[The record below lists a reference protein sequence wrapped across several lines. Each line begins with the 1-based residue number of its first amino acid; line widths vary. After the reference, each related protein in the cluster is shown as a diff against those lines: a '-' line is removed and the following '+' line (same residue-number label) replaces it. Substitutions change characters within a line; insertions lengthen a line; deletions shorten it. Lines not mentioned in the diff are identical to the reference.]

1 MFDYTREHEN
11 DFSFWYPKIKDC
23 GIPTPLTFYTKLPS
37 AEEEPE
43 YAKRLYEAFYM
54 EHPKEDEEVVK
65 AYLEERVI
73 PKLKEMG
80 LTGHVFVKNGRF
92 SNKFN
97 ANGTCNL
104 YGLHE
109 LYRAIILINYEAICC
124 GAEGADEIVF
134 YDITASAEER
144 GIFLDVVE
152 RVASQIFI
160 PFSVGGGI
168 SSVADMRAV
177 LNAGAEKV
185 SINSAAVR
193 NPDLVADGAAAFG
206 SQAIVVGMDVLRVPV
221 SESIPSGYEIVI
233 QGGRRRMGIDAI
245 EWARQCQELGAGEL
259 CVNSIDA
266 DGTRDGYELTLTRA
280 IVDAVSI
287 PVIASGGAGAPEHMY
302 DAVSKGGASA
312 ALIAS
317 IVHYGQYTIR
327 QCKEVMA
334 EKGAKVRLTW

>member
-43 YAKRLYEAFYM
+43 YAKQLYEAFYM
-54 EHPKEDEEVVK
+54 EHPKVDEEVVK

-124 GAEGADEIVF
+124 GADGADEIVVRKFIESSAGMTPCIYNGLPLRPEFRVF
-134 YDITASAEER
+134 YDFDAENRSSPRIIGTMTMFTRTCTTPPTRLFSSMSEKDWKACMHTSR
-144 GIFLDVVE
+144 M
-152 RVASQIFI
+152 
-160 PFSVGGGI
+160 PFRTRLL
-168 SSVADMRAV
+168 M
-177 LNAGAEKV
+177 
-185 SINSAAVR
+185 
-193 NPDLVADGAAAFG
+193 
-206 SQAIVVGMDVLRVPV
+206 QC
-221 SESIPSGYEIVI
+221 
-233 QGGRRRMGIDAI
+233 RM
-245 EWARQCQELGAGEL
+245 
-259 CVNSIDA
+259 
-266 DGTRDGYELTLTRA
+266 
-280 IVDAVSI
+280 
-287 PVIASGGAGAPEHMY
+287 
-302 DAVSKGGASA
+302 
-312 ALIAS
+312 
-317 IVHYGQYTIR
+317 
-327 QCKEVMA
+327 CKD
-334 EKGAKVRLTW
+334 

>member
-43 YAKRLYEAFYM
+43 YVKRLYEAFYM
-54 EHPKEDEEVVK
+54 EHPKEDEETVK

-124 GAEGADEIVF
+124 EAEGADEIVVRKFIESSVGMTPCIYNGLPLRPEFRVF
-134 YDITASAEER
+134 YDFDTREPIFTANYWDYDYVYPHLYHATDKIVFEHER
-144 GIFLDVVE
+144 E
-152 RVASQIFI
+152 RLEGVYAHFKDAVQDK
-160 PFSVGGGI
+160 
-168 SSVADMRAV
+168 VADAMRDV
-177 LNAGAEKV
+177 QGLTGQWSV
-185 SINSAAVR
+185 
-193 NPDLVADGAAAFG
+193 
-206 SQAIVVGMDVLRVPV
+206 DVLMDEREKFWLIDMAIAQRSAYWEKRP
-221 SESIPSGYEIVI
+221 EGY
-233 QGGRRRMGIDAI
+233 
-245 EWARQCQELGAGEL
+245 
-259 CVNSIDA
+259 
-266 DGTRDGYELTLTRA
+266 
-280 IVDAVSI
+280 
-287 PVIASGGAGAPEHMY
+287 
-302 DAVSKGGASA
+302 
-312 ALIAS
+312 
-317 IVHYGQYTIR
+317 
-327 QCKEVMA
+327 A
-334 EKGAKVRLTW
+334 E

>member
-43 YAKRLYEAFYM
+43 YVKRLYEAFYM
-54 EHPKEDEEVVK
+54 EHPKEDEETVK

-124 GAEGADEIVF
+124 GAEGADEIVVRKFIESSVGMTPCIYNGLPLRPEFRVF
-134 YDITASAEER
+134 YDFDTREPIFTANYWDYDYVYPHLYHATDKIVFEHER
-144 GIFLDVVE
+144 E
-152 RVASQIFI
+152 RLEGVYAHFKDAVQDK
-160 PFSVGGGI
+160 
-168 SSVADMRAV
+168 VADAMR
-177 LNAGAEKV
+177 
-185 SINSAAVR
+185 
-193 NPDLVADGAAAFG
+193 
-206 SQAIVVGMDVLRVPV
+206 DV
-221 SESIPSGYEIVI
+221 
-233 QGGRRRMGIDAI
+233 
-245 EWARQCQELGAGEL
+245 
-259 CVNSIDA
+259 
-266 DGTRDGYELTLTRA
+266 
-280 IVDAVSI
+280 
-287 PVIASGGAGAPEHMY
+287 
-302 DAVSKGGASA
+302 
-312 ALIAS
+312 
-317 IVHYGQYTIR
+317 
-327 QCKEVMA
+327 
-334 EKGAKVRLTW
+334 

>member
-1 MFDYTREHEN
+1 
-11 DFSFWYPKIKDC
+11 
-23 GIPTPLTFYTKLPS
+23 
-37 AEEEPE
+37 
-43 YAKRLYEAFYM
+43 
-54 EHPKEDEEVVK
+54 
-65 AYLEERVI
+65 
-73 PKLKEMG
+73 
-80 LTGHVFVKNGRF
+80 
-92 SNKFN
+92 
-97 ANGTCNL
+97 
-104 YGLHE
+104 
-109 LYRAIILINYEAICC
+109 
-124 GAEGADEIVF
+124 
-134 YDITASAEER
+134 
-144 GIFLDVVE
+144 
-152 RVASQIFI
+152 VASQIFI

>member
-1 MFDYTREHEN
+1 M
-11 DFSFWYPKIKDC
+11 
-23 GIPTPLTFYTKLPS
+23 LTK
-37 AEEEPE
+37 
-43 YAKRLYEAFYM
+43 
-54 EHPKEDEEVVK
+54 
-65 AYLEERVI
+65 RVI
-73 PKLKEMG
+73 PCLD
-80 LTGHVFVKNGRF
+80 VRNGRLTKGV
-92 SNKFN
+92 KFVGN
-97 ANGTCNL
+97 EDIGDPVETARQ
-104 YGLHE
+104 Y
-109 LYRAIILINYEAICC
+109 YEA
-124 GAEGADEIVF
+124 GADEIVF

-233 QGGRRRMGIDAI
+233 QGGRRRMGIDAV

-287 PVIASGGAGAPEHMY
+287 PVIASGGAGTLEHFY
-302 DAVSKGGASA
+302 EGLTDGGADAVLAAS
-312 ALIAS
+312 LF
-317 IVHYGQYTIR
+317 HY
-327 QCKEVMA
+327 KELEISQVKDYLA
-334 EKGAKVRLTW
+334 EKGVPVRR